1 MKVYSEEDFL
11 MLSGIQHYAFCQRQ
25 WALIHIEKQWAE
37 NVRTV
42 EGQFLHEKVDDP
54 YIVETRG
61 TLVIERA
68 VPIVSHELGLYGIAD
83 MVEYIKTA
91 DLENSIKL
99 EKQDGYWQPHPVEYK
114 RGKAKSDNR
123 DVMQLCAQA
132 MCLEEAY
139 GINIAF
145 GSIYYAQT
153 RRRVQIEFSSE
164 LKSSVKEMAV
174 NMHQAFDKGLTPSA
188 IMGANCKLC
197 SLVELCVPKLTKKH
211 KSASRYIEKALD
223 ELRTEV

>member
-1 MKVYSEEDFL
+1 MKVYSEEEFL

-83 MVEYIKTA
+83 MVEYIKTG

-99 EKQDGYWQPHPVEYK
+99 EKQAGYWQPHPVEYK
-114 RGKAKSDNR
+114 RGKTKSDNR
-123 DVMQLCAQA
+123 DIMQLCAQA

-139 GINIAF
+139 GISIEY

-164 LKSSVKEMAV
+164 LKSSVKEMAA
-174 NMHQAFDKGLTPSA
+174 NMHQAFDNGLTPSA

-197 SLVELCVPKLTKKH
+197 SLLELCVPKLTKKH

-223 ELRTEV
+223 DLRTEV